1 MIDFLPLLFP
11 QLLNHLSPFPVLLA
25 LLGNSIVESNNN
37 NKYKLIGMEAEI
49 KMKMQYDASQVDV
62 NQKRYINVLPNHPY

>member
-1 MIDFLPLLFP
+1 M
-11 QLLNHLSPFPVLLA
+11 LLA